1 MKYAIFLFCSLI
13 IFSCKDNSPQ
23 PADLVGNY
31 TVEAKLK
38 EKAVDTEAI
47 KDTIAKAME
56 EASKEIEKA
65 RKELNEEL
73 DLSNIDTTTLEGKME
88 YLGKSF
94 GAKMGNIG
102 LEMGDL
108 GKDLG
113 GLIGELAGTGLSLSD
128 QLLRNIKLDV
138 ELQADGDIKSTSKF
152 INFGLDNAKWR
163 VENDQFVLVKP
174 EGEETDYFKI
184 IERNDTGFSIEKDK
198 VILNFIKKQG

>member
-38 EKAVDTEAI
+38 EKVIDTEAI

-65 RKELNEEL
+65 RKELNEDL

-88 YLGKSF
+88 YIGKSF
-94 GAKMGNIG
+94 GAKMGNLG

-113 GLIGELAGTGLSLSD
+113 GMVGELAGTGLSLSE
-128 QLLRNIKLDV
+128 QLLRNVKLDV
-138 ELQADGDIKSTSKF
+138 ELQADGDVKTSSKF

-163 VENDQFVLVKP
+163 VENDEFIVVKP
-174 EGEETDYFKI
+174 EDSQPDHFKI

-198 VILNFIKKQG
+198 VILHFTKK